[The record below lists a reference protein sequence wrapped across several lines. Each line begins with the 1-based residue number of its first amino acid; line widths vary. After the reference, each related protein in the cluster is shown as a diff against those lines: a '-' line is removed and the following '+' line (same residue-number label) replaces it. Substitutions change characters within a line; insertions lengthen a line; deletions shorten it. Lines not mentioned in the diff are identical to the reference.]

1 MRESTVE
8 QHLKFRVEE
17 TGGIIRKACWIAR
30 KGCPDRFVGWPS
42 TQRSGF
48 VELKGS
54 RGRLSIHQERE
65 ITLLRRCGVRV
76 DVLASIE
83 EVDAFVQEMS
93 GE

>member
-1 MRESTVE
+1 MRERTVE
-8 QHLKFRVEE
+8 AHFKHRVELS
-17 TGGIIRKACWIAR
+17 GGSTRKSHWIGR
-30 KGCPDRFVGWPS
+30 YGCPDRWCGWIS

-65 ITLLRRCGVRV
+65 IELLRACGVRV
-76 DVLASIE
+76 DVLATIE
-83 EVDAFVQEMS
+83 EVDAYIQEMA